1 MIGCSN
7 RIVLCTAFRV
17 SFAVAFVLLRWFS
30 LALCIS
36 YILHYVASSITLIV
50 SSIFSYTL
58 TISEIDPDQLP
69 PLDENG
75 VPKYKGRKR
84 GRKAKVRK
92 RKSNPNRRKRQHTAY
107 TLFVK
112 EIYPDVKIQHPDWPS
127 KDVISIVA
135 KQWATVPAA
144 EKQKWKVRAQAT
156 HDSADEEEDD
166 DDEADE
172 DEDEADEDEDDDKVL
187 PGAPVDLQ
195 AAVAAAAAA
204 AVEAGFGPD
213 DTFGVE
219 DVDDQVQEEDEDEDA
234 PAPPARRRGRPSKRK

>member
-1 MIGCSN
+1 M
-7 RIVLCTAFRV
+7 AFMLLLLF
-17 SFAVAFVLLRWFS
+17 SFTFILSYYRQLHTSHSSFPPS
-30 LALCIS
+30 LFFINYPSDYA
-36 YILHYVASSITLIV
+36 
-50 SSIFSYTL
+50 
-58 TISEIDPDQLP
+58 ISEIDPDQLP

-84 GRKAKVRK
+84 GRKPKLRK

-112 EIYPDVKIQHPDWPS
+112 EIYPDVKVQHPDWPS

-156 HDSADEEEDD
+156 HDSADEEEEEDD
-166 DDEADE
+166 EEADE
-172 DEDEADEDEDDDKVL
+172 DDEEVDDEEDGDKAAASAVTAV
-187 PGAPVDLQ
+187 GAPVDLQ

-213 DTFGVE
+213 DSYGVG
-219 DVDDQVQEEDEDEDA
+219 DVDEQEQEEEEDEDT
-234 PAPPARRRGRPSKRK
+234 PAPPARRRGRPPKKK

>member
-1 MIGCSN
+1 
-7 RIVLCTAFRV
+7 LH
-17 SFAVAFVLLRWFS
+17 AVAFVQFRLVLSSYF
-30 LALCIS
+30 ALIFLS
-36 YILHYVASSITLIV
+36 V
-50 SSIFSYTL
+50 SFINYRYNYQ
-58 TISEIDPDQLP
+58 SEIDPDQLP

-75 VPKYKGRKR
+75 IPKYKGRKR
-84 GRKAKVRK
+84 GRKPKLRK

-144 EKQKWKVRAQAT
+144 EKQKWKLRAQAT
-156 HDSADEEEDD
+156 HDSADEEEDEEE

-172 DEDEADEDEDDDKVL
+172 EDEEADEDEAATVV
-187 PGAPVDLQ
+187 GAPVDLQ

-213 DTFGVE
+213 DTYGVE
-219 DVDDQVQEEDEDEDA
+219 DEEEEEDEDA
-234 PAPPARRRGRPSKRK
+234 PAPPARRRGRPPKQK

>member
-1 MIGCSN
+1 MNEWSLVGFQCIVRPTFHVATFVQF
-7 RIVLCTAFRV
+7 RILCV
-17 SFAVAFVLLRWFS
+17 E
-30 LALCIS
+30 
-36 YILHYVASSITLIV
+36 VASFSISHSTFLPFFLFLIYQTNTV
-50 SSIFSYTL
+50 
-58 TISEIDPDQLP
+58 SEIDPDQLP

-84 GRKAKVRK
+84 GRKPKLRK

-112 EIYPDVKIQHPDWPS
+112 EIYPDVKVLHPDWPS

-144 EKQKWKVRAQAT
+144 EKQKWKLRAQAT
-156 HDSADEEEDD
+156 HDSADDEEEEEDD
-166 DDEADE
+166 DEVDEE
-172 DEDEADEDEDDDKVL
+172 EDEADEEEDGDKGAAAVV
-187 PGAPVDLQ
+187 GAPVDLQ

-213 DTFGVE
+213 ADDTYGVE
-219 DVDDQVQEEDEDEDA
+219 EEEEDEDA
-234 PAPPARRRGRPSKRK
+234 PAPPARRRGRPPKQN